1 MRSASMP
8 VFQWLGH
15 QPYKPMR
22 MLLQE
27 YAARVAKGEADEVV
41 WACEHEQIYTTGRR
55 AIDNRLED
63 VLPAPLMVT
72 DRGGETTYHGPG
84 QIMLYPIA
92 HLRARGLGVKQ
103 YVHLLEQSCIE
114 LLEELGIEAR
124 RRCGYPGV
132 WLGESKVA
140 AVGVRVARG
149 VVYHGM
155 AMNVKVDPACFAAIR
170 PCGLNFPVANLSDV
184 GVAMPLPELAEGW
197 YHCFADLLA
206 AVKGV

>member
-1 MRSASMP
+1 MRTGSIPA
-8 VFQWLGH
+8 FQWLGH
-15 QPYKPMR
+15 QSYEPIWMR
-22 MLLQE
+22 LQE
-27 YAARVAKGEADEVV
+27 HAACIADGEADEVV
-41 WACEHEQIYTTGRR
+41 WACEHDPVYTTGRR

-63 VLPAPLMVT
+63 MLPAPLIVT

-84 QIMLYPIA
+84 QVMFYPIV

-114 LLEELGIEAR
+114 LLEELGIVAR

-149 VVYHGM
+149 VAYHGM
-155 AMNVKVDPACFAAIR
+155 AMNVKVDTACFAAIR
-170 PCGLNFPVANLSDV
+170 PCGLELPVANLSDA
-184 GVAMPLPELAEGW
+184 GIDMPLPELAESW
-197 YHCFADLLA
+197 YHCFTHLLGA
-206 AVKGV
+206 MKGL